1 MRAFPVA
8 SVIPEMKSLERFKF
22 LFTLLLAS
30 TPLVLTKLRSTS
42 FKWLWFWRLRQVDR
56 IRSFLSLGQSKA
68 SLLQE
73 PRERL
78 ELSDRFKATV
88 PSWQSLVEV
97 DARFCEADWKAA
109 LLCLERYEQLYD
121 HICCHR
127 IGRND
132 DQGNPA
138 SSLKN
143 QLLARISVYLD
154 FRSALQL
161 ERLERETM
169 GRLRSLYLKTISCRS
184 AAAAK
189 PRTSVAP
196 EDLWKYIRL
205 SENDARKPNY
215 LLFEVR
221 ALSLRYNLDVEV
233 LAYISI
239 FGVFLW
245 EFLQRAPQRPLKE
258 EECSGEED
266 EEIACLFWE
275 VWKDALGTG
284 ETELKPFFSELAAL
298 QMGLS
303 VKPKCS

>member
-1 MRAFPVA
+1 LRAFRA
-8 SVIPEMKSLERFKF
+8 SSVIPEMNSLDKFKF

-42 FKWLWFWRLRQVDR
+42 SKWLWLRRLRQFAG
-56 IRSFLSLGQSKA
+56 IRSFLSSEQPKA

-88 PSWQSLVEV
+88 PSWQRLVEV
-97 DARFCEADWKAA
+97 DARFSTADWKAA
-109 LLCLERYEQLYD
+109 LLCLDRYEQLYD
-121 HICCHR
+121 HICFHR
-127 IGRND
+127 KGRSED
-132 DQGNPA
+132 KGWPA
-138 SSLKN
+138 SSQKT

-154 FRSALQL
+154 YRSPLQV
-161 ERLERETM
+161 EHLERETM
-169 GRLRSLYLKTISCRS
+169 GRLRSLYVKTTSYKGT
-184 AAAAK
+184 AAAK
-189 PRTSVAP
+189 PRSSVTP
-196 EDLWKYIRL
+196 EDLWKYVRL
-205 SENDARKPNY
+205 SEHDARKPNY

-221 ALSLRYNLDVEV
+221 ALSLRYSLDVEV
-233 LAYISI
+233 LAYVAI

-245 EFLQRAPQRPLKE
+245 EFSKRAPRRPLKE
-258 EECSGEED
+258 ECFEEED

-275 VWKDALGTG
+275 SWKDALNTG